1 MSTYCMSFWP
11 SLLEKFISCPICS
24 QLLTIL
30 QIPSIFA
37 RPNWFKRSNSSG
49 IIWHHE
55 VSDRPWLWWMVF
67 DTTGIFTA
75 QPFHDPRKN
84 HWNQTLHSKRHK
96 DASPVSW
103 GKANIIQD
111 ILWPSLGLTV
121 KWYFPFAFLNGGD
134 SQWWRQGMK
143 GCWQITL
150 FPAVHLWFGGWIHP
164 DLNGP
169 FSSGGSFNGI
179 NYLRAPQLHELLQLF
194 SMRTFCWWFVD

>member
-1 MSTYCMSFWP
+1 MLTAPHHLTNSFDFCKAKLIQEEQQQWHNMAP
-11 SLLEKFISCPICS
+11 WSV
-24 QLLTIL
+24 
-30 QIPSIFA
+30 
-37 RPNWFKRSNSSG
+37 RPPMTLVNGFRHN
-49 IIWHHE
+49 
-55 VSDRPWLWWMVF
+55 
-67 DTTGIFTA
+67 IFTA

-121 KWYFPFAFLNGGD
+121 KWYFPFAFVKGGD
-134 SQWWRQGMK
+134 SQWRQGMK

-179 NYLRAPQLHELLQLF
+179 NYLRAPQLALPKPWRLRSSQVTK
-194 SMRTFCWWFVD
+194 MDRGC